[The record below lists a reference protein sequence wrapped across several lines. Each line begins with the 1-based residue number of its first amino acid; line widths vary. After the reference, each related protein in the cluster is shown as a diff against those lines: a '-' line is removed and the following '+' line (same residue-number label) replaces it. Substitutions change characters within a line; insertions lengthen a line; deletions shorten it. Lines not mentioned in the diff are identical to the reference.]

1 MHVFTVLQKLF
12 IDNLGCK
19 RIEMRNT
26 NLFDLGMAYGP
37 LANVPPVLGIYTSIF
52 PVLIYSIFGPS
63 SHVSKG
69 MNNKRNVYI
78 FATVNENKIYFNRLS
93 NSVERNEFKI

>member
-1 MHVFTVLQKLF
+1 
-12 IDNLGCK
+12 
-19 RIEMRNT
+19 
-26 NLFDLGMAYGP
+26 MAYGL

-69 MNNKRNVYI
+69 MNDKNKIYI
-78 FATVNENKIYFNRLS
+78 FANVNENIKFDRKKGTQKFN
-93 NSVERNEFKI
+93 FY